1 MGPKIGAREL
11 SGDPAL
17 RRAHTEGRSGVTADP
32 RSPHTRTDMW
42 DADMSAGT

>member
-17 RRAHTEGRSGVTADP
+17 RRAHTEGHSGVTTDP

-42 DADMSAGT
+42 DAE